1 MKRIIALDV
10 GDVRIGIASS
20 DLLRIIASP
29 YETYICK
36 SEEEDFAYI
45 KEVVKKQDADT
56 VVLGLPL
63 NMDGTDSAQTTKVR
77 VFKEKLASY
86 LGESIKLVFVD
97 ERLSSAAAEKILLEG
112 DMSRAKRKVTI
123 DKIAASIILDSYLKM
138 I

>member
-20 DLLRIIASP
+20 DMLRIIASP
-29 YETYICK
+29 YETYTCK
-36 SEEEDFAYI
+36 GEEADFAYI

-63 NMDGTDSAQTTKVR
+63 NMDGTDSAQTMKVR
-77 VFKEKLASY
+77 AFKEKLAIY
-86 LGESIKLVFVD
+86 LGSEIKLVFVD
-97 ERLSSAAAEKILLEG
+97 ERLTSAAAEKILLEG
-112 DMSRAKRKVTI
+112 DMSRAKRKMTI

>member
-20 DLLRIIASP
+20 DMLRIIASP
-29 YETYICK
+29 YETYTCK
-36 SEEEDFAYI
+36 KDDRDFEYI

-63 NMDGTDSAQTTKVR
+63 NMDGTDSLQTEKVR
-77 VFKEKLASY
+77 AFKEKLATY
-86 LGESIKLVFVD
+86 LGEEIKLVFVD
-97 ERLSSAAAEKILLEG
+97 ERLTSVAAEKILLES
-112 DMSRAKRKVTI
+112 DMSRAKRKMTI